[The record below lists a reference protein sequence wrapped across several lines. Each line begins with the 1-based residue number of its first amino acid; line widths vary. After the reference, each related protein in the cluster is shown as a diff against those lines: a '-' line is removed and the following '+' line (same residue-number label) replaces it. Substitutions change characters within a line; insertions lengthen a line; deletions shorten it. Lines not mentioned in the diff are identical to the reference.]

1 MGSPT
6 FFTDK
11 YDPKKKRLVAIAII
25 TVLAL
30 IFGYQVAK
38 FLFPEYVFSDKFD
51 SEVWIDNSDLT
62 DGNNPRFYMTDDLIK
77 NHLKPGMH
85 RDSILLLLGQPY
97 KEEIGDRIP
106 TGLEVPDSIPNLHE
120 WYRINSQ
127 PDTVMMYPIGWT
139 IVDPLFFVVKL
150 KPDSTAYDFI
160 IEQG

>member
-38 FLFPEYVFSDKFD
+38 FLFPEYIFSDKFD
-51 SEVWIDNSDLT
+51 SEVWIDNNDLT
-62 DGNNPRFYMTDDLIK
+62 DRNNPRWYMTDDLMK
-77 NHLKPGMH
+77 NHLKTGMH

-97 KEEIGDRIP
+97 KEEIGNRIQ
-106 TGLEVPDSIPNLHE
+106 TGLEIPDSIPNLSE

-139 IVDPLFFVVKL
+139 IIDPLFFVVKF
-150 KPDSTAYDFI
+150 KPDSTAYDFV